1 MMLIF
6 ATVFLLVPAAW
17 SLEPGTNQSTTVT
30 SSTYVITNLMFN
42 SGSDVNLSCSDRTWS
57 ETLHV
62 IWNMTLRDRICQV
75 SLSTGEK
82 VQDSCNDGKSLR
94 NTSRAQSYLHIPN
107 ISAAD
112 VGVYNCN
119 FVYNGGKKDC
129 KINVAI
135 TVAPRLSAWLERGD
149 KMVAVCKA
157 EGGRP
162 AANIS
167 WSHGR
172 DPLSAETP
180 ETDGSIT
187 VESRLQLDEGTDPEN
202 LTCAFRHPSWDQE
215 KTLGVKLRKVY
226 FPWRLFIT
234 GVVGSTL
241 LLGFAIFARK
251 KILMLRGCHQCDS
264 SKSPTIEEVEE
275 VEPYASYVNVRTLF
289 GAESR
294 ASQLHSN

>member
-1 MMLIF
+1 MRNMMLIF

-57 ETLHV
+57 ETLYV

-82 VQDSCNDGKSLR
+82 VRDSCNDGKSLR

-172 DPLSAETP
+172 DPLSQETPETAETP

-226 FPWRLFIT
+226 FPWRHILT
-234 GVVGSTL
+234 GVVVSGL
-241 LLGFAIFARK
+241 LLGFAIFALK
-251 KILMLRGCHQCDS
+251 KILMLR
-264 SKSPTIEEVEE
+264 
-275 VEPYASYVNVRTLF
+275 
-289 GAESR
+289 
-294 ASQLHSN
+294 